1 MQQAARPG
9 VGRFIQASLYNGG
22 VLPRDNNEPH
32 RSATGQGN
40 ANYQNQ
46 KKSKNIKRVEMI
58 LMIFESKK
66 M

>member
-1 MQQAARPG
+1 MQQATRPG

-40 ANYQNQ
+40 ANYQ
-46 KKSKNIKRVEMI
+46 KRTNRV
-58 LMIFESKK
+58 
-66 M
+66 

>member
-1 MQQAARPG
+1 MQQATRPG

-40 ANYQNQ
+40 ANYQ
-46 KKSKNIKRVEMI
+46 KRTEY
-58 LMIFESKK
+58 K
-66 M
+66 MSEKL